1 MPQGSSSRDLGQ
13 EQFELN
19 ADMEVVRT
27 YGEAHPDDWVE
38 VRWNNEPT
46 VRIVAMFAGDRLAEH
61 EAALRHL
68 MANPDRLE
76 IHFAPWPRLHLEQI
90 RDQVTEMARTE
101 EVGVFNGWGVGGG
114 TVHIRLRADQVALA
128 GQLTDRYGDA
138 VDLTV
143 GLLHY
148 PNSDIDPSSESQ
160 RRPPVPERP
169 PLLPEDLVAS
179 PGADLRVRSGQN
191 LSSHL
196 VVENRSSVDIQ
207 VNTNGQVTAR
217 VLDPNTE
224 ELVGAFA
231 GAQAM
236 PLVRFEVLPGGS
248 VAIPLLI
255 GTASPAPNLGYATP
269 PGEWVVEV
277 TLMLE
282 GRGNYRTPLL
292 PITVVP

>member
-1 MPQGSSSRDLGQ
+1 
-13 EQFELN
+13 
-19 ADMEVVRT
+19 MEVVRT

-38 VRWNNEPT
+38 VRWENEPT
-46 VRIVAMFAGDRLAEH
+46 VRIVAVFAGDRLDEH
-61 EAALRHL
+61 EAALRQL
-68 MANPDRLE
+68 MDNPDRLE
-76 IHFAPWPRLHLEQI
+76 IRFAPWPRVHLEQI
-90 RDQVTEMARTE
+90 RDQVTEMARAE

-114 TVHIRLRADQVALA
+114 MVHIRLRADQVALA
-128 GQLTDRYGDA
+128 KQLTDRYGDA
-138 VDLTV
+138 VDLAL
-143 GLLHY
+143 GLHHY
-148 PNSDIDPSSESQ
+148 PNSELDPSPESQ
-160 RRPPVPERP
+160 RRSPVPERP
-169 PLLPEDLVAS
+169 PLLPDDVGAS
-179 PGADLRVRSGQN
+179 LGEVLRVKSGQN

-196 VVENRSSVDIQ
+196 IVQNRGSVNIQ

-231 GAQAM
+231 GAQAA
-236 PLVRFEVLPGGS
+236 PLVRFEVLPSES

-255 GTASPAPNLGYATP
+255 GTASPAARLGYATP
-269 PGEWVVEV
+269 PGQWAIEV